1 MRDILE
7 KKYTRIDIEEV
18 QAMARE
24 DPARLVQTSEEY
36 YNSQVMGA
44 ARHIAQAS
52 QYRFVLLCGPSA
64 SGKTTTAHKLRHRL
78 RDLGVHSPVISMD
91 NFFRGIDSYPL
102 RDNGMPDLESVR
114 NMDMELLNEC
124 FDRLMEKGEAMFPVY
139 DFVEQCQKRDAYRI
153 RLGQRDIL
161 IMEGIH
167 ALNPMV
173 LSHIPNHRI
182 FRLYVSVRTK
192 FVSGEEEVLKPK
204 EIRLIRRL
212 VRDNNFRNYP
222 PQSPLKQWAHV
233 LEGELENI
241 NPYRDDV
248 DLKMDNTLDYELC
261 VWHEQL
267 QSLLKTVDSAI
278 YDTYPEMQ
286 RIFDA
291 LRRFPQIDHNLI
303 PENSLLREFIGTD
316 AAAG

>member
-1 MRDILE
+1 
-7 KKYTRIDIEEV
+7 
-18 QAMARE
+18 
-24 DPARLVQTSEEY
+24 
-36 YNSQVMGA
+36 
-44 ARHIAQAS
+44 
-52 QYRFVLLCGPSA
+52 
-64 SGKTTTAHKLRHRL
+64 
-78 RDLGVHSPVISMD
+78 
-91 NFFRGIDSYPL
+91 
-102 RDNGMPDLESVR
+102 
-114 NMDMELLNEC
+114 
-124 FDRLMEKGEAMFPVY
+124 
-139 DFVEQCQKRDAYRI
+139 VEQCQKRDAYRI

-222 PQSPLKQWAHV
+222 PQSTLKQWAHV